1 MYGFSVLCFVTAALF
16 NTHMEKIFMCLTGLS
31 HFSYVVAGGG
41 GGGQQG
47 NFINDCSLL
56 YK

>member
-1 MYGFSVLCFVTAALF
+1 MHGSSVLCFVAAALF
-16 NTHMEKIFMCLTGLS
+16 NTHMEKIFMCLTGIS

-47 NFINDCSLL
+47 NFINDCLLL